1 MDCITDRPYD
11 IILAEE
17 KQVSCE
23 IKVYRRAQYIC
34 QI

>member
-1 MDCITDRPYD
+1 MDCITDRLYD
-11 IILAEE
+11 LILAEA